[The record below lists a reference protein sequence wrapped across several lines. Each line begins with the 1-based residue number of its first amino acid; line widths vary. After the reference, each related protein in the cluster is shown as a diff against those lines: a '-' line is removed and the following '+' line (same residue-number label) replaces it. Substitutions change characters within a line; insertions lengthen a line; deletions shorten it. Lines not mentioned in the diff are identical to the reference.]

1 MRHEIFGAAVG
12 VTVPRG
18 RYAESRLEVRGPLRR
33 IERGYIACPGGT
45 ETFGPGLEQPFPAL
59 LERGTG
65 QPCVNLGTMNA
76 GAGALLGDA
85 ALLAMCNGAER
96 VVLQVTGAQ
105 GLSNRFY
112 SVHPRRN
119 DRFLR
124 ASAKLRAL
132 YPEIDFT
139 DFCFV
144 RHLLEALH
152 RHDAGRFTVIRDEL
166 RVAWGMRMRSLIA
179 QIGVPV
185 TLVVL
190 SARLRQ
196 GRLGDDPLFVSPGM
210 IEALRPLVRHIV
222 MAPRD
227 GRPEAAW
234 HRAVARDL
242 AHVFASEES

>member
-1 MRHEIFGAAVG
+1 MRHENFGAARG
-12 VTVPRG
+12 GPPPRG
-18 RYAESRLEVRGPLRR
+18 RYAASRLEVRGPLRR
-33 IERGYIACPGGT
+33 IDRGYIACPGGT

-59 LERGTG
+59 LERSTG
-65 QPCVNLGTMNA
+65 RACVNLGTLNA
-76 GAGALLGDA
+76 GIGALLGDA
-85 ALLAMCNGAER
+85 ALLAMCQGAER

-105 GLSNRFY
+105 GLANRFY

-144 RHLLEALH
+144 RHMLESLHSHEEARFAL
-152 RHDAGRFTVIRDEL
+152 VRDEL
-166 RVAWGMRMRSLIA
+166 RVAWSMRMRSLIA
-179 QIGVPV
+179 QLGVPV

-190 SARLRQ
+190 PVRLGH
-196 GRLGDDPLFVSPGM
+196 GRLGDDPLFVTTDM
-210 IEALRPLVRHIV
+210 IEALRPVVRHIV

-227 GRPEAAW
+227 GRPEAAR

-242 AHVFASEES
+242 ARLFLGEDD